1 VLLTYLDCG
10 IVRVWRWVYGGCE
23 WRWLVGRFG
32 KGGWVLGGTVA
43 SSDELAE
50 LVYSGSG
57 RFGWQ
62 YSVVRDLLLW

>member
-1 VLLTYLDCG
+1 MVVVSG
-10 IVRVWRWVYGGCE
+10 
-23 WRWLVGRFG
+23 
-32 KGGWVLGGTVA
+32 GGWWVGLVRQVGFLGGTVA

-50 LVYSGSG
+50 LVNSGSG